1 MFKFG
6 NFCYH
11 GNKCQYGLNFSD
23 TIKLHDFENP
33 MLVAGFMTISY
44 TSQAIVN
51 VVLEFPV
58 FGYLGNKGRSGI
70 NFNDTSK

>member
-1 MFKFG
+1 
-6 NFCYH
+6 
-11 GNKCQYGLNFSD
+11 
-23 TIKLHDFENP
+23 